1 MTASKAPV
9 IERTDF
15 RSEIKRLNKG
25 IRIAWFMDFMILTM
39 TIEAAMIVIFLSG
52 NSSNEQLESF
62 LTITIIISAIISAII
77 THIVSKK
84 SGEILMASAKGN
96 MRQVNNGIVYNVVKE
111 MAIAANIEM
120 PEVWIA
126 VNSPVV
132 NAYAVSDKNKSRI
145 IITDKLLRIMTREEL
160 QGVVGHEIGH
170 IASGDSKAMTTL
182 TTLTSVVGT
191 IMGIAMRLAVS
202 FNNSDDDDDDNDKG
216 GLNIIAIIIIILSF
230 IFLLISPLLAK
241 IAESYMSRT
250 REATADMLSV
260 KYTRNPTSL
269 ANALYKLSLGEQAMD
284 KNSTKQFIKS
294 PAGNVAFYMPAI
306 TVLTLATHPPL
317 KERINKLIAC
327 GAHVNTSING
337 LTVIQRMNGENPNNN
352 QNTIL
357 TPPLNALNQQQS
369 PSSVMPARYQM
380 PAVPQ
385 QSQQH
390 NHPQHYRNHQPAM
403 NSPVQS
409 PSQRLQ
415 PYQTN
420 ARLQPYNQPN
430 MLNQQSKHMQ

>member
-1 MTASKAPV
+1 MRSINHMSALIIHGVLVNMTASSAPV

-25 IRIAWFMDFMILTM
+25 IRLAWFMDFMILTM
-39 TIEAAMIVIFLSG
+39 TIEAAMIVIFLSTK
-52 NSSNEQLESF
+52 SSNDQLKSF
-62 LTITIIISAIISAII
+62 ITTTIIISSIISAII
-77 THIVSKK
+77 THIVSKN
-84 SGEILMASAKGN
+84 SGEILMSAAKGN
-96 MRQVNNGIVYNVVKE
+96 MRQVNNGIVYNVIKE

-160 QGVVGHEIGH
+160 QGVIGHEIGH

-191 IMGIAMRLAVS
+191 ITGLTMRFAGS
-202 FNNSDDDDDDNDKG
+202 FTSSDDDDDNKG

-260 KYTRNPTSL
+260 KYTRNPTAL

-284 KNSTKQFIKS
+284 KNSAKQFIKS

-306 TVLTLATHPPL
+306 TGLTLATHPPL

-327 GAHVNTSING
+327 GAHVNKNING
-337 LTVIQRMNGENPNNN
+337 LTVMQRMNGEKPN
-352 QNTIL
+352 
-357 TPPLNALNQQQS
+357 TPPVNTLNQQQ
-369 PSSVMPARYQM
+369 PVMPTRHQM
-380 PAVPQ
+380 PTIK
-385 QSQQH
+385 
-390 NHPQHYRNHQPAM
+390 QPPM
-403 NSPVQS
+403 NTPTQ
-409 PSQRLQ
+409 SQRLQ
-415 PYQTN
+415 PYHQTN
-420 ARLQPYNQPN
+420 RIN
-430 MLNQQSKHMQ
+430 HI

>member
-1 MTASKAPV
+1 MSALIIHGVLVNMTASSAPV

-39 TIEAAMIVIFLSG
+39 TIEAAMIVIFLPG
-52 NSSNEQLESF
+52 NSSNKQLESL
-62 LTITIIISAIISAII
+62 LTITILMSAIISAII
-77 THIVSKK
+77 THIVSKN
-84 SGEILMASAKGN
+84 SGEILMSSAKGN

-126 VNSPVV
+126 INSPVV

-191 IMGIAMRLAVS
+191 IMGIAMRLAGS
-202 FNNSDDDDDDNDKG
+202 FNSSDDDNDDDNKG

-250 REATADMLSV
+250 RESAADMLSV
-260 KYTRNPTSL
+260 KYTRNPTAL

-284 KNSTKQFIKS
+284 KNSAKQFVKS

-306 TVLTLATHPPL
+306 TGLTLATHPPL

-327 GAHVNTSING
+327 GAHVNKNING
-337 LTVIQRMNGENPNNN
+337 LTVIQRMNGEKPN
-352 QNTIL
+352 
-357 TPPLNALNQQQS
+357 TPPVNTLNQQQ
-369 PSSVMPARYQM
+369 PILPARHQM
-380 PAVPQ
+380 PTVHQ
-385 QSQQH
+385 QPMNTPMQH
-390 NHPQHYRNHQPAM
+390 
-403 NSPVQS
+403 
-409 PSQRLQ
+409 QRLH
-415 PYQTN
+415 
-420 ARLQPYNQPN
+420 RPYNQPN
-430 MLNQQSKHMQ
+430 MLNQPSNHMQ

>member
-1 MTASKAPV
+1 MSALIIHGVLVNMTASSAPV

-25 IRIAWFMDFMILTM
+25 IRLAWFMDFMILTM
-39 TIEAAMIVIFLSG
+39 TIEAAMIVIFLSSK
-52 NSSNEQLESF
+52 SSNDQLKSF
-62 LTITIIISAIISAII
+62 ITTTIIISAII

-84 SGEILMASAKGN
+84 SGEILMAAAKGN

-132 NAYAVSDKNKSRI
+132 SAYAVSDKNKSRI

-191 IMGIAMRLAVS
+191 ITGLTMRFAGS
-202 FNNSDDDDDDNDKG
+202 FTSSDDDDDDNKG

-260 KYTRNPTSL
+260 KYTRNPTAL

-284 KNSTKQFIKS
+284 KNSAKQFIKS

-306 TVLTLATHPPL
+306 TGLTLATHPPL

-327 GAHVNTSING
+327 GAHVNKNING
-337 LTVIQRMNGENPNNN
+337 LTVIQRMNGEKPNN
-352 QNTIL
+352 
-357 TPPLNALNQQQS
+357 TPPVNTLNQQQS
-369 PSSVMPARYQM
+369 IMPTRQQM
-380 PAVPQ
+380 PTVHQ
-385 QSQQH
+385 QPMNTQTQH
-390 NHPQHYRNHQPAM
+390 
-403 NSPVQS
+403 
-409 PSQRLQ
+409 QRLQ
-415 PYQTN
+415 PYHQTN
-420 ARLQPYNQPN
+420 RIN
-430 MLNQQSKHMQ
+430 HI

>member
-1 MTASKAPV
+1 MRSINHMSALIIHGVLVNMTASSAPV

-25 IRIAWFMDFMILTM
+25 IRLAWFMDFMILTM
-39 TIEAAMIVIFLSG
+39 TIEAALIVIFLSSR
-52 NSSNEQLESF
+52 SSNDQLKSF
-62 LTITIIISAIISAII
+62 ITTTIIISAIISAII
-77 THIVSKK
+77 THIVSKN
-84 SGEILMASAKGN
+84 SGEILMSAAKGN
-96 MRQVNNGIVYNVVKE
+96 IRQVNNGIVYNVVKE

-191 IMGIAMRLAVS
+191 ITGLTMRFAGS
-202 FNNSDDDDDDNDKG
+202 FTSSDDDDDDNKG

-260 KYTRNPTSL
+260 KYTRNPTAL

-284 KNSTKQFIKS
+284 KNSAKQFIKS

-306 TVLTLATHPPL
+306 TGLTLATHPPL

-327 GAHVNTSING
+327 GAHVNKNING
-337 LTVIQRMNGENPNNN
+337 LTVIQRMNGEKPNN
-352 QNTIL
+352 
-357 TPPLNALNQQQS
+357 TPPVNTLNQQQS
-369 PSSVMPARYQM
+369 ILPTRQQM
-380 PAVPQ
+380 PTVHQ
-385 QSQQH
+385 QTMNTPTTQH
-390 NHPQHYRNHQPAM
+390 Q
-403 NSPVQS
+403 
-409 PSQRLQ
+409 
-415 PYQTN
+415 
-420 ARLQPYNQPN
+420 RLQPYNQTN
-430 MLNQQSKHMQ
+430 RINHI

>member
-1 MTASKAPV
+1 
-9 IERTDF
+9 
-15 RSEIKRLNKG
+15 
-25 IRIAWFMDFMILTM
+25 
-39 TIEAAMIVIFLSG
+39 
-52 NSSNEQLESF
+52 
-62 LTITIIISAIISAII
+62 
-77 THIVSKK
+77 
-84 SGEILMASAKGN
+84 MASAKGN

-191 IMGIAMRLAVS
+191 IMGIAMRLAGS
-202 FNNSDDDDDDNDKG
+202 FNSSDDDDDDNDKG

-250 REATADMLSV
+250 RESAADMLSV
-260 KYTRNPTSL
+260 KYTRNPTAL

-306 TVLTLATHPPL
+306 TGLTLATHPPL

-327 GAHVNTSING
+327 GAHVNTNING

-352 QNTIL
+352 QTIA
-357 TPPLNALNQQQS
+357 PPLNALNQPQ
-369 PSSVMPARYQM
+369 PGMPARRYQM

-385 QSQQH
+385 QSQY
-390 NHPQHYRNHQPAM
+390 NHQQPYRNHQPM
-403 NSPVQS
+403 NTQS
-409 PSQRLQ
+409 QPPRLH
-415 PYQTN
+415 
-420 ARLQPYNQPN
+420 RPYNQPN
-430 MLNQQSKHMQ
+430 MLNQQSNHMQ